1 MGELVLVALGM
12 CGPLLYG
19 QHRPLNFGAGTV
31 RNGQVSRQSSL
42 RSKLRIMISSVTSL
56 LVSLSMGGLLDFGSL
71 RHEGVLTKFP
81 CLWEGS

>member
-19 QHRPLNFGAGTV
+19 QHRPLNFDAGTI

-42 RSKLRIMISSVTSL
+42 RSKLRIMVSLVTSFV
-56 LVSLSMGGLLDFGSL
+56 VSQPIRQYGRPLGLWKP
-71 RHEGVLTKFP
+71 ET
-81 CLWEGS
+81 